1 MSAEYPPKDELRERA
16 ALGDKPAANALGQK
30 PSTVTTGGFNTEQ
43 AVQRAAPPKGR
54 RMSAL
59 AMRLASR
66 LGKSPDELVKE
77 WPDDTLRRT
86 KYPAVEQP
94 QEDGSVLY
102 KENPIR

>member
-16 ALGDKPAANALGQK
+16 SQGDATAAQALGVA
-30 PSTVTTGGFNTEQ
+30 TGGFSTEQ
-43 AVQRAAPPKGR
+43 VVQRPGEPKRR

-66 LGKSPDELVKE
+66 LGRSPDELVEE

-86 KYPAVEQP
+86 KYPAVEQE
-94 QEDGSVLY
+94 QEDGSILY
-102 KENPIR
+102 KEQKIR

>member
-1 MSAEYPPKDELRERA
+1 MSAEYPPRDELKARQERER
-16 ALGDKPAANALGQK
+16 LV
-30 PSTVTTGGFNTEQ
+30 STGGMSTEN
-43 AVQRAAPPKGR
+43 VKTPTDERPRR

-59 AMRLASR
+59 AMRLANR
-66 LGKSPDELVKE
+66 LGVSPDDLVKE

-86 KYPAVEQP
+86 KYPAVEEE

>member
-16 ALGDKPAANALGQK
+16 SQGDATAAQALG
-30 PSTVTTGGFNTEQ
+30 VTTGGFSTEQ
-43 AVQRAAPPKGR
+43 VVQREAPPKGR

-86 KYPAVEQP
+86 KYPAVEEP
-94 QEDGSVLY
+94 QEDGSVKY

>member
-1 MSAEYPPKDELRERA
+1 MSAEYPPKDELRARA
-16 ALGDKPAANALGQK
+16 ARGDQPAAQALGQK
-30 PSTVTTGGFNTEQ
+30 VATGGLNTEQ
-43 AVQRAAPPKGR
+43 AALRPSEPKRR

-59 AMRLASR
+59 AMRLANR
-66 LGKSPDELVKE
+66 LGMSPDELVKE

-86 KYPAVEQP
+86 KYPAVEEP